1 MADRAI
7 SKAIAINRDAGEV
20 RLAQA
25 NHLYSAYL
33 DYNVARRELAIATS
47 LLPNEPKCFEL
58 AGFMDRRAGDW
69 EGSARGLSKALEL
82 DPRNVYLLQQLSLTY
97 EHMRR
102 FAEMAN
108 LLDRAIAIVPDD
120 VSTRVARG
128 IVDLEWR
135 ADTKPIHAAIQQAIT
150 KDSAI
155 AAEIA
160 GLWLYLALCERDWA
174 AAERAMAAS
183 NTDPCRIE
191 NVVFPRGWCDGF
203 LARARGDTTGARKA
217 FLTARV
223 EGEKVVREQ
232 PDFGEA
238 LCALGM
244 IEAALGD
251 RDKAIEHGER
261 AVKLVPAS
269 KDAINGPLLIEYLAV
284 IYSWTGQNDRAIE
297 QLKRAASIP
306 STINYGVLRL
316 HPYWDELRKDP
327 RFEEIVASLAPRN

>member
-1 MADRAI
+1 MTCLSFPCFYCSYYLFGA
-7 SKAIAINRDAGEV
+7 
-20 RLAQA
+20 
-25 NHLYSAYL
+25 LY
-33 DYNVARRELAIATS
+33 
-47 LLPNEPKCFEL
+47 
-58 AGFMDRRAGDW
+58 
-69 EGSARGLSKALEL
+69 
-82 DPRNVYLLQQLSLTY
+82 
-97 EHMRR
+97 
-102 FAEMAN
+102 
-108 LLDRAIAIVPDD
+108 
-120 VSTRVARG
+120 
-128 IVDLEWR
+128 
-135 ADTKPIHAAIQQAIT
+135 
-150 KDSAI
+150 
-155 AAEIA
+155 
-160 GLWLYLALCERDWA
+160 
-174 AAERAMAAS
+174 
-183 NTDPCRIE
+183 IE